1 MSLLYRIDC
10 DDSIAT
16 SRLCFTN
23 MNIYYIYSNIPT
35 ISQPSGF
42 QKIDHQTIRR
52 KACSATM
59 AFFSAKLQ
67 CSAPS
72 RASSRASMALEN
84 ERRVSMFNMFGD
96 YKYVYTNNIYI
107 YTLYIICHILYI
119 IYIYILSMYTWMY
132 GCNTLQFYKWFIL

>member
-84 ERRVSMFNMFGD
+84 ERRVSIFNMFGD

-107 YTLYIICHILYI
+107 HIIYYMSYI
-119 IYIYILSMYTWMY
+119 IYYIHIHTINVYVDVWVQYT
-132 GCNTLQFYKWFIL
+132 TIL